1 MSSQL
6 ESLQNEFNSLISQY
20 QTTYS
25 NYINT
30 INTNTLMTVPNSA
43 FASPT
48 TISVISGSSL
58 DSCTTDCSANVSCS
72 GATFNTTLS
81 NCTLSSGNGNII
93 SSTESTAIVQQAM
106 YYSYQLKQLNQQLL
120 EINKQM
126 MNIAKQNYNNFQE
139 NQTQTQNQSTTINY
153 NYNILKNEK
162 IEIEK
167 MIRQFETLNSAYDN
181 GNINITSNYYTYILL
196 LLFVIILVFV
206 LLTFSL
212 PNQKG
217 GSSKHKSNTTRNNI
231 FQSFDLLNF
240 FGSIFEFITLPLKFF
255 I

>member
-6 ESLQNEFNSLISQY
+6 ESLQNEFNSLITQY

-43 FASPT
+43 FVSPT
-48 TISVISGSSL
+48 TISVISGSTL
-58 DSCTTDCSANVSCS
+58 DSCTTDCSANTSCS

-81 NCTLSSGNGNII
+81 NCTLASGNGNIV
-93 SSTESTAIVQQAM
+93 SSTESTAVVQQAM

-126 MNIAKQNYNNFQE
+126 MNISNKNYSNFQQS
-139 NQTQTQNQSTTINY
+139 QTQTQSQSSTLNY
-153 NYNILKNEK
+153 NYDILKNEK

-167 MIRQFETLNSAYDN
+167 MVRQFETLNSAYEN

-196 LLFVIILVFV
+196 LIFTIVLLFVLFN
-206 LLTFSL
+206 FSL
-212 PNQKG
+212 PSQKG
-217 GSSKHKSNTTRNNI
+217 GSSKHKSNTVGNNI
-231 FQSFDLLNF
+231 FQSLDLFNF
-240 FGSIFEFITLPLKFF
+240 FSSIFDFITLPLKLF